1 MSHKPPPLQSGLY
14 YHIFSRGINRENVFF
29 EDRNYAYFLALY
41 AKHVTPVA
49 DTYAYCLMR
58 NHFHFLIRIKSLEDT
73 PGVLETPGVLR
84 ASDASQHFSNCLNA
98 YAKAINKAYNR
109 TGSLFQNRFGRIV
122 VDSDAYFLTL
132 IAYIHR
138 NPEHHHFVDD
148 FRTWPYSSY
157 NALVSQKESRL
168 SRDEVLGW
176 FGCREALV
184 AFHGKD
190 FDVSPIAHL
199 VADDLD

>member
-29 EDRNYAYFLALY
+29 EERNYTYFLALY
-41 AKHVTPVA
+41 TKHFALVA

-58 NHFHFLIRIKSLEDT
+58 NHFHFLVRIKLLEHTADT
-73 PGVLETPGVLR
+73 PGVSETPGV
-84 ASDASQHFSNCLNA
+84 SDASQHFSNCLNS
-98 YAKAINKAYNR
+98 YAKAINKTYNR
-109 TGSLFQNRFGRIV
+109 TGSLSQNRFGRRV